1 MDFVGFSLWFS
12 ALPNSAKESLVG
24 PSAETLGKGLNGIAS
39 VFANPFIKLGMIS
52 EKNIK
57 DFEKKI
63 YSKTTAIPE
72 KNRDSSKQG
81 LAIQALE
88 DSLYRISE
96 EEILEFYSNLISSTL
111 DDRRNNRVHPS
122 FSTILKQMSV
132 EDAIIYRKIY
142 LTSKRTLSNYLPL
155 VNVRR
160 KLLPD
165 GGFVLPVIDTL
176 LLPDDFDKIYLE
188 SNPVSLSSLE
198 RLGLI
203 KVSKTAEINGRLQL
217 ASKNISDQ
225 GSSPINYGQSY
236 NEIYQSILNHA
247 DFKDKLSIENP
258 AIGSPEIIK
267 GHIEVTSLA
276 DRLGAIIIPNSQ
288 EEMSRIFE

>member
-1 MDFVGFSLWFS
+1 MDFVGFSLWFA
-12 ALPNSAKESLVG
+12 ALPESAKESLVG
-24 PSAETLGKGLNGIAS
+24 PSAETLGKGINGIAS

-57 DFEKKI
+57 DYEEKI
-63 YSKTTAIPE
+63 YSKTTTIPD

-96 EEILEFYSNLISSTL
+96 EEILEYYSNLIASTL

-122 FSTILKQMSV
+122 FSSILKQMSV
-132 EDAIIYRKIY
+132 EDAILFRKVY

-155 VNVRR
+155 IDVRL
-160 KLLPD
+160 KLLPN
-165 GGFVLPVIDTL
+165 GGYALPVVDTVL
-176 LLPDDFDKIYLE
+176 FPDDFDKTHLE

-203 KVSKTAEINGRLQL
+203 RVSKTAEINGRLQFV
-217 ASKNISDQ
+217 SKNTDTYGAAS
-225 GSSPINYGQSY
+225 INYGQSY
-236 NEIYQSILNHA
+236 SDIYNSIFNHP
-247 DFKDKLSIENP
+247 DFKEKLSIENP
-258 AIGSPEIIK
+258 AIGSPEVIK

-276 DRLGAIIIPNSQ
+276 DRLGAIIMPNSQ
-288 EEMSRIFE
+288 EEMSSIFK